1 MKTMF
6 GKIFLERAKSV
17 DMIDHS
23 GALVYTEASG
33 TPVVIPLSVVIKLYE
48 FAEVTLGDDFET
60 ACRLARE
67 LSARQDR
74 AGLLGYNSNL
84 EDTTRIEYESQA

>member
-67 LSARQDR
+67 LSARQEKS
-74 AGLLGYNSNL
+74 GLLGYAEAHYS
-84 EDTTRIEYESQA
+84 SQA

>member
-1 MKTMF
+1 MF

-17 DMIDHS
+17 DQIDIGGS
-23 GALVYTEASG
+23 IVFTEASG
-33 TPVVIPLSVVIKLYE
+33 TPVVIPLSTVIKLYE

-84 EDTTRIEYESQA
+84 EDNTRLEYESQA